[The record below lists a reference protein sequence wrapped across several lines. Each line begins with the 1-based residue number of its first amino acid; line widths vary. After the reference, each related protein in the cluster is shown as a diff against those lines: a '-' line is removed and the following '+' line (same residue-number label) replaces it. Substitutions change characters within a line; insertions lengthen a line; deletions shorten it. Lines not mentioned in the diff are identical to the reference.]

1 MLQPIF
7 DIIFAVEERF
17 GRQWFSAQKRTKV
30 SAKIVFPISYLDVMK
45 GSTRDSRSV
54 KAVALILLAFLM
66 LASVGILIKLQL
78 KSGVSVEWIVF
89 VQYLSCL
96 TMTLIIS
103 SFKKFSVLWTSKI
116 KFHIIRGIAGVLA
129 FSCFAFAISK
139 IPLVN
144 ASLLNNTS
152 PIFIPIMTF
161 LWFRVKIDKNIWWGI
176 SVGFIGI
183 IFILDPSASEFLK
196 TGDLFGLASGIFM
209 SIAYVALG
217 VLTKTESFLTILFYY
232 SLISVLIF
240 LPLALN
246 NWADPPMIVWVYA
259 ISTGILFF
267 CYVYFHQFAY
277 KFLSAVKL
285 SPLNFSVVVFTGLLD
300 WFVFDSVPNLLSV
313 VGIILVITGGILAI
327 VLHER
332 DSKELKHHW
341 H

>member
-1 MLQPIF
+1 MI
-7 DIIFAVEERF
+7 EES
-17 GRQWFSAQKRTKV
+17 GN
-30 SAKIVFPISYLDVMK
+30 Y
-45 GSTRDSRSV
+45 RSL
-54 KAVALILLAFLM
+54 KAVVLILLAFLM

-78 KSGVSVEWIVF
+78 NAGVSVEWIVF
-89 VQYLSCL
+89 VQYFTCL
-96 TMTLIIS
+96 IITLIVS
-103 SFKKFSVLWTSKI
+103 AAKKFPVMRTAKT
-116 KFHIIRGIAGVLA
+116 KYHIIRGVSGVLA
-129 FSCFAFAISK
+129 FSCFAYAISK

-152 PIFIPIMTF
+152 PIFIPIVTF
-161 LWFRVKIDKNIWWGI
+161 IWLRVKIDKNIWWGI
-176 SVGFIGI
+176 MIGFIGI
-183 IFILDPSASEFLK
+183 IFILDPSEKEFLK

-217 VLTKTESFLTILFYY
+217 MLTKTESFLTILFYY

-246 NWADPPMIVWVYA
+246 NWVDPPFIVWLYA

-267 CYVYFHQFAY
+267 CYVFFHQYAY
-277 KFLSAVKL
+277 RFLSAVKL

-300 WFVFDSVPNLLSV
+300 WFIFGNVPDLFSVI
-313 VGIILVITGGILAI
+313 GIVLVIIGGILAI

-332 DSKELKHHW
+332 DSKDLKHHW